1 MPFLYTAAHS
11 TFKANLPLISIF
23 LSGIVWGLCWWPLKF
38 FANAGLTGNLIGMT
52 AYGLVGVAALPVIW
66 RQRRAWQGEGFL
78 LLAIGFFFGFANIA
92 FTTALMLGEVVRV
105 MLLFYLLP
113 IWGALGGVMF
123 LGERLGTRRRVAVVL
138 SLTGVFVIMGG
149 NTILEHALSTAD
161 ILALISGFCY
171 SAAGIVNNKAIHIP
185 MASRSFVP
193 FVFCPVLAVIANFF
207 SPSSIPDMAPM
218 MWLALCA
225 FAFIWLLGG
234 TLFTTYGVAHIEAS
248 RASVLQVI
256 ELLVAIVSALLI
268 GGEMLTAKEWIGGAM
283 IIGATLL
290 ESMPV
295 PVTSSAKCLR

>member
-1 MPFLYTAAHS
+1 
-11 TFKANLPLISIF
+11 
-23 LSGIVWGLCWWPLKF
+23 
-38 FANAGLTGNLIGMT
+38 
-52 AYGLVGVAALPVIW
+52 
-66 RQRRAWQGEGFL
+66 
-78 LLAIGFFFGFANIA
+78 AIGFFFGFANIA

-123 LGERLGTRRRVAVVL
+123 LGEHLGSRRRVAVVL
-138 SLTGVFVIMGG
+138 SLAGVFVIMGG
-149 NTILEHALSTAD
+149 NTILDHALSTAD

-171 SAAGIVNNKAIHIP
+171 SAAGIVNNKATHIP

-290 ESMPV
+290 ESRPV
-295 PVTSSAKCLR
+295 PATSSAKCLG